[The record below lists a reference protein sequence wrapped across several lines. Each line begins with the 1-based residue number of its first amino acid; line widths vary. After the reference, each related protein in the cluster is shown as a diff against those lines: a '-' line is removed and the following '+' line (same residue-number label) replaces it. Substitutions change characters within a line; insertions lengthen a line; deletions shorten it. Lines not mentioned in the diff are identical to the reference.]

1 MRLYTFKGGIYPSE
15 KKELSNS
22 CKMEKAFPST
32 KTVVIPV
39 TQGGAANKPLVS
51 VGDIVSKGQIIAD
64 SDAFISAPVHASVP
78 GKVTKIEPRIVTG
91 NTEAL
96 CIVIEDDGSER
107 TAYME
112 PLDPFKC
119 SKEEAIARVRAA
131 GICGMGGATF
141 PTHVKLNP
149 PADKKI
155 DFVFANGAEC
165 EPYLTIDERIMQEN
179 TESVV
184 YGLAACMKIT
194 NAPEGIIVL
203 EDNKKHLVEIL
214 EKAVAKSGFSGIRV
228 CLVKTK
234 YPQGGEKMLVKA
246 VVKREIPAGKLPAD
260 AGCIIQNVGTLAAIA
275 DAFRLGKPL
284 IERGLTISGGQCEQ
298 PKNLLVPIGTLVGD
312 LIPEVIQLK
321 PGVCKILSGGPMMGD
336 SMMTA
341 NFPVQK
347 NTSGVLFLG
356 KDELNLQQEDVC
368 ISCGRCI
375 KACPCRLAPVM
386 MIRSLNAGNLDE
398 AVKYGLSD
406 CIECGSCAYVCPGQI
421 KLVQRI
427 RIGKQ
432 QLKAR
437 AAAQKA
443 QGGNN

>member
-1 MRLYTFKGGIYPSE
+1 MRTYTFKGGIYPSE
-15 KKELSNS
+15 KKELSNG
-22 CKMEKAFPST
+22 CKTEKAFPST

-64 SDAFISAPVHASVP
+64 SDAFISAPVHASVS
-78 GKVTKIEPRIVTG
+78 GKVTKIEPRLVTG
-91 NTEAL
+91 NTEQP
-96 CIVIEDDGSER
+96 CIVIEDDGTER

-119 SKEEAIARVRAA
+119 SKEEAIARIRAA
-131 GICGMGGATF
+131 GICGMGGASF
-141 PTHVKLNP
+141 PAHVKLNP

-155 DFVFANGAEC
+155 DFILANGAEC
-165 EPYLTIDERIMQEN
+165 EPYLTIDERNMQEN
-179 TESVV
+179 TESII

-194 NAPEGIIVL
+194 NAPKGIIVI
-203 EDNKKHLVEIL
+203 EDNKKYLVGTI
-214 EKAVAKSGFSGIRV
+214 EKAIAESGFKDISV
-228 CLVKTK
+228 CVVKTK

-246 VVKREIPAGKLPAD
+246 AVKREIPTGKLPAD

-298 PKNLLVPIGTLVGD
+298 PKNLIVPVGTLVGD
-312 LIPEVIQLK
+312 LIPEVIKLK
-321 PGVCKILSGGPMMGD
+321 PGVCKIVDGGPLMGI

-347 NTSGVLFLG
+347 NTSAVLFLG

-375 KACPCRLAPVM
+375 NACPCRLTPVM
-386 MIRSLNAGNLDE
+386 MIRSLKADNLDE
-398 AVKYGLSD
+398 AVKYGLAD

-432 QLKAR
+432 QLKAK

-443 QGGNN
+443 QGGNK

>member
-1 MRLYTFKGGIYPSE
+1 MRTYTFKGGIHPSE
-15 KKELSNS
+15 KKELSNG
-22 CKMEKAFPST
+22 CKTEKAFPST
-32 KTVVIPV
+32 KTVVIPI

-78 GKVTKIEPRIVTG
+78 GKVIKIEPRLVTG
-91 NTEAL
+91 NTEEP
-96 CIVIEDDGSER
+96 CIVIEDDGTER

-119 SKEEAIARVRAA
+119 SKEEAIARIRAA
-131 GICGMGGATF
+131 GICGMGGASF
-141 PTHVKLNP
+141 PAHVKLNP

-155 DFVFANGAEC
+155 DFILANGAEC
-165 EPYLTIDERIMQEN
+165 EPYLTIDERTMQEN
-179 TESVV
+179 TGNIV

-194 NAPEGIIVL
+194 NAPQGIIVI
-203 EDNKKHLVEIL
+203 EDNKKYLVEII
-214 EKAVAKSGFSGIRV
+214 EKAVAESGFSGITV

-246 VVKREIPAGKLPAD
+246 AVKREIPAGKLPAD

-284 IERGLTISGGQCEQ
+284 IERGFTVSGGHCEQ
-298 PKNLLVPIGTLVGD
+298 PKNLIVPVGTLVGD

-321 PGVCKILSGGPMMGD
+321 PGVCKIVDGGPMMGV
-336 SMMTA
+336 SMMSA

-347 NTSGVLFLG
+347 NTSAVLFLG

-375 KACPCRLAPVM
+375 NACPCRLTPVM
-386 MIRSLNAGNLDE
+386 MIRSLKADNLDE
-398 AVKYGLSD
+398 AVKYGLTD

-432 QLKAR
+432 QLKAK

-443 QGGNN
+443 QGGNK